1 MIYNALTIKDNI
13 ITGVHTATKPIEQG
27 HFERSPKYADD
38 TVVSFES
45 GEYTQGHSM
54 DEYADGILRPIVD
67 RIADGLA
74 AVPDGFELID
84 GELIKRD
91 VPVEDA
97 PPKLVDMLTAA
108 NAEIAALKLKLTAL
122 EPTIT
127 KLTRDTEALKLRLP
141 VVKEPIAPIGG
152 KTL

>member
-1 MIYNALTIKDNI
+1 MYYSLTIRNGI
-13 ITGVHTATKPIEQG
+13 ITGVHTATEPIEQG

-38 TVVSFES
+38 TVVPFGT
-45 GEYTQGHSM
+45 GEYAQGHHL

-91 VPVEDA
+91 ISVEDA
-97 PPKLVDMLTAA
+97 PPKLLDMLTEA
-108 NAEIAALKLKLTAL
+108 NEEITALKLKLTEL
-122 EPTIT
+122 EPTISA
-127 KLTRDTEALKLRLP
+127 LTRDVAAVKTRLP
-141 VVKEPIAPIGG
+141 IVKEPIVKEIMP
-152 KTL
+152 

>member
-1 MIYNALTIKDNI
+1 MYYALTVNAYQI
-13 ITGVHTATKPIEQG
+13 ITGVHESVAPILTDTFAANPEL
-27 HFERSPKYADD
+27 ADD
-38 TVVSFES
+38 TVVPFES
-45 GEYTQGHSM
+45 GEYAQGYHL
-54 DEYADGILRPIVD
+54 DEYADGVLRPLVD

-97 PPKLVDMLTAA
+97 PPKLLDMLTAA
-108 NAEIAALKLKLTAL
+108 NAEITALKLKLAEL

-127 KLTRDTEALKLRLP
+127 TLTRDVSDVKTRLP
-141 VVKEPIAPIGG
+141 IVKEPIVKEILP
-152 KTL
+152 

>member
-38 TVVSFES
+38 TVVPFGA
-45 GEYTQGHSM
+45 GEYAQGHHL

-67 RIADGLA
+67 RIVDGLA

-91 VPVEDA
+91 IPVEDA
-97 PPKLVDMLTAA
+97 PPTLLDMLTAA
-108 NAEIAALKLKLTAL
+108 NTEIAALKSKLAAL
-122 EPTIT
+122 EPTISA
-127 KLTRDTEALKLRLP
+127 LTRHVAEVKLRVP
-141 VVKEPIAPIGG
+141 IIKEPDPIGG

>member
-13 ITGVHTATKPIEQG
+13 ITGVHASTKPIEQG

-38 TVVSFES
+38 TVVPFEK
-45 GEYTQGHSM
+45 GEYAQGHHL
-54 DEYADGILRPIVD
+54 DEYADGILRPLVD

-74 AVPDGFELID
+74 RVPDGFELID
-84 GELIKRD
+84 GESIKRD

-97 PPKLVDMLTAA
+97 PPKLLDMLTAA
-108 NAEIAALKLKLTAL
+108 NAEITALKLKLTEL

-127 KLTRDTEALKLRLP
+127 TLTRDVADVKTRLP
-141 VVKEPIAPIGG
+141 IVKEPIVKEITP
-152 KTL
+152 